1 MKKPIILCIL
11 DGCGIRESSD
21 GNAFKNANKPTFD
34 YLWNNYPHSLL
45 EASGTAVGLPKGQ
58 MGNSEVGHTNI
69 GAGRI
74 VYQPLEVI
82 NKAVDEDK
90 ISTNQELLNLVSH
103 IKNNNSTLHI
113 MGLLSDGGVHSHI
126 NHLLKIIDILKNNN
140 ITKIYYHI
148 FLDGRDVNPT
158 SAIKYIN
165 ILEQKI
171 HETNMG
177 KIATISGRYYAM
189 DRDNNY
195 DRLKKAYDAI
205 VYGIGPAYSNPKNLL
220 DDSYRNNI
228 TDEFIIPTVINKT
241 TINDNDAVLTFNFR
255 PDRLREIFT
264 ALTNP
269 SECPMETKKLNNIY
283 ALSMMPITN
292 TVIAH
297 HMFDHQNLTNTL
309 GEFAYKNNLSQLR
322 IA

>member
-1 MKKPIILCIL
+1 MKKPIVLCIL

-90 ISTNQELLNLVSH
+90 ISTNQELLNLIFH

-220 DDSYRNNI
+220 DD
-228 TDEFIIPTVINKT
+228 
-241 TINDNDAVLTFNFR
+241 
-255 PDRLREIFT
+255 
-264 ALTNP
+264 
-269 SECPMETKKLNNIY
+269 
-283 ALSMMPITN
+283 
-292 TVIAH
+292 
-297 HMFDHQNLTNTL
+297 
-309 GEFAYKNNLSQLR
+309 
-322 IA
+322 